1 MNEASPIPYIFSI
14 CGYNFPAMDIK
25 TLSVLEYPKILER
38 LAGNCAF
45 SASAD
50 LARKLQPSTHLDEIQ
65 RLQAE
70 TSEARRLI
78 VVAEASIGGAHDVRP
93 AVELA
98 RHGGVIDPQDMLD
111 IKSTLISARNLKKSF
126 EKTSKGETEEP
137 RETKPR
143 KGQAFPYENPY
154 PRLSEIAAG
163 LPSPLGL
170 VDAISRTLSERGEVL
185 DSASPKLA
193 SLRREIRSA
202 HDRLMTRL
210 QRYIT
215 DSRTASMLQES
226 IITQRDGRYVIPLR
240 SEFKGRIKAIIH
252 DQSSSG
258 ATLFIEPI
266 PVVEANNELRELQL
280 KERDEERRVLAEL
293 SLLVA
298 QHADEIIWGVEALAV
313 LDLAFAKAKYAEEL
327 HASEP
332 VFSDSPS
339 GTSQLS
345 VNSKQSSVANQQKSK
360 SSIQQSKIE
369 NRQSSIRLFQARHPL
384 LDPNTVVAIDFDLP
398 ENTRAVVITGPNTGG
413 KTVALKTV
421 GLLVLM
427 AQSGL
432 HIPAESGSEL
442 SLFRA
447 VYADIGDEQSIQQ
460 SLSTFSGHITNII
473 HILKKADPRAL
484 VILDELGAGTDPQ
497 EGAALA
503 RAILASLL
511 GRGVTTLVTTH
522 HPELKSFA
530 HETEGVVNASVEF
543 DVKTLRPTFQLTI
556 GLPGRSNA
564 IAIAFRLGLDPEI
577 VAAAKSEVHPD
588 DLRSDKLL
596 DDIRK
601 ERNRSS
607 REREKA
613 IKARQKTDELNRELE
628 TRLEQIEDERRE
640 VLAKARA
647 EGELEVAVLKRNLDS
662 LRGQLRNARQP
673 LDALKSV
680 EQKVEAMEQKVV
692 APVIRQTLNVERLTF
707 NEGLKLGERV
717 RVSTLNAEGVVTAL
731 GESDAEV
738 QVGSLR
744 VRARLVDIQ
753 RIAASQESSDGLALN
768 VERSTFNPKPSPG
781 MEVSLRGMM
790 VEEALEALE
799 RYLDQAYLAGL
810 PFVRIVHGKGTGKL
824 RAAVREALRGHSY
837 VKSFEEG
844 GEKEGGEG
852 VTIAKIG

>member
-1 MNEASPIPYIFSI
+1 
-14 CGYNFPAMDIK
+14 MDSK

-38 LAGNCAF
+38 LATNCAF

-50 LARKLQPSTHLDEIQ
+50 LARKLQPSTHLEEIQ

-78 VVAEASIGGAHDVRP
+78 AAAEASIGGAHDVRP
-93 AVELA
+93 AAELA
-98 RHGGVIDPQDMLD
+98 RRGGVIEPTDMLD
-111 IKSTLISARNLKKSF
+111 IKSTLISARNLKKAF

-137 RETKPR
+137 RENKPR
-143 KGQAFPYENPY
+143 KGQVHPHENPY
-154 PRLSEIAAG
+154 PRLSEIALG

-170 VDAISRTLSERGEVL
+170 VDAISRTLSDRGEVL

-193 SLRREIRSA
+193 SLRREIRAA

-210 QRYIT
+210 QKYIT
-215 DSRTASMLQES
+215 DSRTASMLQEA

-240 SEFKGRIKAIIH
+240 AEFKGRIKAIVH

-266 PVVEANNELRELQL
+266 PIVEANNEVRELQL

-298 QHADEIIWGVEALAV
+298 QHADEIVWGVEALAL

-327 HASEP
+327 KASEP
-332 VFSDSPS
+332 VFSHQSSVISDLPS
-339 GTSQLS
+339 GTSQ
-345 VNSKQSSVANQQKSK
+345 SSVENRKSK
-360 SSIQQSKIE
+360 IV

-384 LDPNTVVAIDFDLP
+384 LDPTTVVAIDFDLP
-398 ENTRAVVITGPNTGG
+398 VNTRAVVITGPNTGG

-421 GLLVLM
+421 GLLALM

-564 IAIAFRLGLDPEI
+564 IAIASRLGLDPEI

-613 IKARQKTDELNRELE
+613 IKARQKTDALNAELE
-628 TRLEQIEDERRE
+628 KRLEQIEDERRE

-662 LRGQLRNARQP
+662 LRGQLKNARQP

-680 EQKVEAMEQKVV
+680 EQKVEAMEQKVE
-692 APVIRQTLNVERLTF
+692 APVERKSNQLSVISDQSPVR
-707 NEGLKLGERV
+707 LGERV
-717 RVSTLNAEGVVTAL
+717 RVGTLNAEGVVTAL

-744 VRARLVDIQ
+744 VRARLVDLE
-753 RIAASQESSDGLALN
+753 RKSSDQLPVIPLRGLRGDQSSP
-768 VERSTFNPKPSPG
+768 VTSSPVTSSPG
-781 MEVSLRGMM
+781 LEVSLRGMM
-790 VEEALEALE
+790 VEDALDALE
-799 RYLDQAYLAGL
+799 RYLEKAYLAGL

-824 RAAVREALRGHSY
+824 RAAVRDALRGHSY

-844 GEKEGGEG
+844 APNEGGEG
-852 VTIAKIG
+852 VTVALIAS

>member
-1 MNEASPIPYIFSI
+1 MVR
-14 CGYNFPAMDIK
+14 YNSPAMDVK

-38 LAGNCAF
+38 LAANCAF

-50 LARKLQPSTHLDEIQ
+50 LARKLQPSTHLEEIQ

-78 VVAEASIGGAHDVRP
+78 VTAEASIGGAHDVRP
-93 AVELA
+93 AAELA
-98 RHGGVIDPQDMLD
+98 RRGGVIDPQDMLD

-137 RETKPR
+137 RENKPR
-143 KGQAFPYENPY
+143 KGQVHTHENPY
-154 PRLSEIAAG
+154 PHLSEIALG

-170 VDAISRTLSERGEVL
+170 VDAISRTLSDRGEVL

-193 SLRREIRSA
+193 SLRRETRVA

-210 QRYIT
+210 QKYIT

-240 SEFKGRIKAIIH
+240 AENKGKIKAIIH

-258 ATLFIEPI
+258 ATLFIEPLPI
-266 PVVEANNELRELQL
+266 VEANNDLRELQL

-293 SLLVA
+293 SALVA
-298 QHADEIIWGVEALAV
+298 QHADEIIWGVESLAQ

-327 HASEP
+327 KASEP
-332 VFSDSPS
+332 VFSDPPS

-345 VNSKQSSVANQQKSK
+345 VISHQPALSKVEGSAVENRKSK
-360 SSIQQSKIE
+360 IV
-369 NRQSSIRLFQARHPL
+369 NRKSSIRLFQARHPL
-384 LDPNTVVAIDFDLP
+384 LDPTTVVAIDFDLP

-421 GLLVLM
+421 GLIVLM

-473 HILKKADPRAL
+473 HILKKADPRTL

-503 RAILASLL
+503 RAILAHLL
-511 GRGVTTLVTTH
+511 ARGVTTLVTTH
-522 HPELKSFA
+522 HPELKNFA
-530 HETEGVVNASVEF
+530 HDTEGVVNASVEF

-564 IAIAFRLGLDPEI
+564 IAIASRLGLDHEI

-588 DLRSDKLL
+588 DLRTDKLL

-607 REREKA
+607 RERDKA
-613 IKARQKTDELNRELE
+613 IKARQKTDTLNAELE
-628 TRLEQIEDERRE
+628 KRLEKIEDERRE

-662 LRGQLRNARQP
+662 LRSQLRNARQP

-680 EQKVEAMEQKVV
+680 EQKVEVMEAKVEE
-692 APVIRQTLNVERLTF
+692 PVERRKSKVEEQSLIE
-707 NEGLKLGERV
+707 NRKSAIRLGERV
-717 RVSTLNAEGVVTAL
+717 LVSTLNAEGVVTAL

-738 QVGSLR
+738 QIGSLR
-744 VRARLVDIQ
+744 VRARLVDLE
-753 RIAASQESSDGLALN
+753 RKASEPPSGTSQSSVASN
-768 VERSTFNPKPSPG
+768 QSRTTQHATRTTSPG
-781 MEVSLRGMM
+781 LEVSLRGLM
-790 VEEALEALE
+790 VEDALEALE
-799 RYLDQAYLAGL
+799 RYLEKAYLAGL

-824 RAAVREALRGHSY
+824 RAAVRDALRGHEY

-844 GEKEGGEG
+844 APNEGGEG
-852 VTIAKIG
+852 VTVALIAG

>member
-1 MNEASPIPYIFSI
+1 
-14 CGYNFPAMDIK
+14 MDSK
-25 TLSVLEYPKILER
+25 TLSILEYPKILER
-38 LAGNCAF
+38 LAANCAF

-70 TSEARRLI
+70 TSEARRLL
-78 VVAEASIGGAHDVRP
+78 VAADASIGGAHDVRP

-98 RHGGVIDPQDMLD
+98 RRGGVIEPQDMLD

-137 RETKPR
+137 RENRPR
-143 KGQAFPYENPY
+143 KGQTHAPENPY
-154 PRLSEIAAG
+154 PHLSEIALG

-170 VDAISRTLSERGEVL
+170 VDAISRTISDRGEVL

-193 SLRREIRSA
+193 SLRRETRVA

-210 QRYIT
+210 QKYIT
-215 DSRTASMLQES
+215 DSRTASMLQEA

-258 ATLFIEPI
+258 ATLFIEPLPI
-266 PVVEANNELRELQL
+266 VEANNDLRELQL

-293 SLLVA
+293 STLVA
-298 QHADEIIWGVEALAV
+298 QHADEIVWGVEALAV

-327 HASEP
+327 KASEP
-332 VFSDSPS
+332 VISD
-339 GTSQLS
+339 QLS
-345 VNSKQSSVANQQKSK
+345 VISHQSRDTRHTTPDTRH
-360 SSIQQSKIE
+360 SSPVPRPPSL
-369 NRQSSIRLFQARHPL
+369 RLFQARHPL
-384 LDPNTVVAIDFDLP
+384 LDPATVVAIDFDLP

-432 HIPAESGSEL
+432 HIPVESGSEL
-442 SLFRA
+442 GLFQA

-473 HILKKADPRAL
+473 HILKKADERAL

-503 RAILASLL
+503 RAILAHLL

-543 DVKTLRPTFQLTI
+543 NVKTLRPTFQLTI

-564 IAIAFRLGLDPEI
+564 IAIASRLGLDPEI

-588 DLRSDKLL
+588 DLRTDKLL

-607 REREKA
+607 RERDKA
-613 IKARQKTDELNRELE
+613 IKARQKTDVLNAEIE
-628 TRLEQIEDERRE
+628 KRLEKIEDERRE

-647 EGELEVAVLKRNLDS
+647 EGELEVAVMKRNLDS
-662 LRGQLRNARQP
+662 LKQQLKNARQP

-680 EQKVEAMEQKVV
+680 EQKVEAMEQK
-692 APVIRQTLNVERLTF
+692 AEAAVERKS
-707 NEGLKLGERV
+707 NQSSVISDQSSVRLGERV
-717 RVSTLNAEGVVTAL
+717 RVGTLNAEGVVTAL

-738 QVGSLR
+738 QIGSLR
-744 VRARLVDIQ
+744 VRARLVDLERKQ
-753 RIAASQESSDGLALN
+753 TEDSSPTLRHGSGQAAEESTVDRP
-768 VERSTFNPKPSPG
+768 RSTVGTPSPG
-781 MEVSLRGMM
+781 LEVSLRGMM
-790 VEEALEALE
+790 VEDALEALE
-799 RYLDQAYLAGL
+799 RYLEKAYLAGL
-810 PFVRIVHGKGTGKL
+810 PFVRIIHGKGTGKL
-824 RAAVREALRGHSY
+824 RAAVRGALRGHSY

-844 GEKEGGEG
+844 APNEGGEG
-852 VTIAKIG
+852 VTVALIAN

>member
-1 MNEASPIPYIFSI
+1 
-14 CGYNFPAMDIK
+14 MDTK

-50 LARKLQPSTHLDEIQ
+50 LVRKLQPSTNLDEIQ

-78 VVAEASIGGAHDVRP
+78 VTAEASIGGAHDVRP

-98 RHGGVIDPQDMLD
+98 RRGGVIDPQEMLD
-111 IKSTLISARNLKKSF
+111 IKSTLISARNLKKMF

-137 RETKPR
+137 RETRSR
-143 KGQAFPYENPY
+143 KGQLHVPENPY
-154 PRLSEIAAG
+154 PRLSEIALG

-170 VDAISRTLSERGEVL
+170 VDAISRTLSDRGEVL

-215 DSRTASMLQES
+215 DARTASMLQES

-240 SEFKGRIKAIIH
+240 AENKGKIKAIIH

-332 VFSDSPS
+332 VFSD
-339 GTSQLS
+339 QLS
-345 VNSKQSSVANQQKSK
+345 VISKQSSVANQQKSK
-360 SSIQQSKIE
+360 SSIEQSKIV

-384 LDPNTVVAIDFDLP
+384 LDQNTVVAIDFDLP

-413 KTVALKTV
+413 KTVSLKTV
-421 GLLVLM
+421 GLIVLM

-442 SLFRA
+442 SLFKA

-564 IAIAFRLGLDPEI
+564 IAIASRLGLDPEI

-588 DLRSDKLL
+588 DLRTDKLL

-628 TRLEQIEDERRE
+628 TRLEKIEDERRE

-662 LRGQLRNARQP
+662 LRGQLKNARQP

-680 EQKVEAMEQKVV
+680 EQKVEAMEAKVEE
-692 APVIRQTLNVERLTF
+692 PVERRKSKVATQSEII
-707 NEGLKLGERV
+707 NRQSAIRLGERV
-717 RVSTLNAEGVVTAL
+717 LVSTLNAEGVVTAL

-738 QVGSLR
+738 QIGSLR
-744 VRARLVDIQ
+744 VRARLVDLERKVSEQ
-753 RIAASQESSDGLALN
+753 LSVSSNQLPVATRPATP
-768 VERSTFNPKPSPG
+768 VASPG

-799 RYLDQAYLAGL
+799 RYLEKAYLSGL

-824 RAAVREALRGHSY
+824 RAAVRDALRGHEF

-844 GEKEGGEG
+844 APNEGGEG
-852 VTIAKIG
+852 VTVALIAG

>member
-1 MNEASPIPYIFSI
+1 
-14 CGYNFPAMDIK
+14 MDAK

-38 LAGNCAF
+38 LAANCGF

-50 LARKLQPSTHLDEIQ
+50 LARKLQPSTDLAEIQ

-70 TSEARRLI
+70 TTEARRL
-78 VVAEASIGGAHDVRP
+78 VTGTDATIGGAHDVRP
-93 AVELA
+93 AVGLA
-98 RHGGVIDPQDMLD
+98 LRGGVIDATDMLD
-111 IKSTLISARNLKKSF
+111 IKSTLIAARNLKKIF
-126 EKTSKGETEEP
+126 DKTNKGASDETRP
-137 RETKPR
+137 AKPR
-143 KGQAFPYENPY
+143 KGQSHVPEQPY
-154 PRLSEIAAG
+154 PHLTEIARG
-163 LPSPLGL
+163 LPETFGL
-170 VDAISRTLSERGEVL
+170 VDAITRTLSERGEVL

-193 SLRREIRSA
+193 ALRREIRVA

-215 DSRTASMLQES
+215 DSSTSSMLQEN

-240 SEFKGRIKAIIH
+240 AENKGKIKAIIH

-293 SLLVA
+293 SLQVA
-298 QHADEIIWGVEALAV
+298 QHADEITWGVETLAQ

-332 VFSDSPS
+332 IMSETLNVKRS
-339 GTSQLS
+339 TYNL
-345 VNSKQSSVANQQKSK
+345 KL
-360 SSIQQSKIE
+360 IQG
-369 NRQSSIRLFQARHPL
+369 RHPL
-384 LDPNTVVAIDFDLP
+384 LDPDTVVPIDFDLP
-398 ENTRAVVITGPNTGG
+398 KNTRAVVITGPNTGG
-413 KTVALKTV
+413 KTVSLKTV
-421 GLLVLM
+421 GLIVLM

-432 HIPAESGSEL
+432 HVPAESGSEL
-442 SLFRA
+442 FLFRA
-447 VYADIGDEQSIQQ
+447 IYADIGDEQSIQQ

-473 HILKKADPRAL
+473 RILKKADERAL

-503 RAILASLL
+503 RAILAHLL
-511 GRGVTTLVTTH
+511 ARGVTTLVTTH
-522 HPELKSFA
+522 HPELKTFA

-564 IAIAFRLGLDPEI
+564 IAIASRLGLDPEI

-588 DLRSDKLL
+588 DLRTDKLL

-607 REREKA
+607 RERDKA
-613 IKARQKTDELNRELE
+613 IKARQKTDTLNADLE
-628 TRLEQIEDERRE
+628 KRLEKIEDERRE

-647 EGELEVAVLKRNLDS
+647 EGELEVAVLKRNIES
-662 LRGQLRNARQP
+662 LKQQLKNARQP
-673 LDALKSV
+673 LDALKSL
-680 EQKVEAMEQKVV
+680 EEKVEVMEEKAEAPIERQRSKVEEQSQI
-692 APVIRQTLNVERLTF
+692 ANRQSAVR
-707 NEGLKLGERV
+707 LGERV

-731 GESDAEV
+731 GESDVEV
-738 QVGSLR
+738 QIGSLR
-744 VRARLVDIQ
+744 VRARLVDLERKVSNQ
-753 RIAASQESSDGLALN
+753 SSVTSNQSSATKKQSAPVTKSID
-768 VERSTFNPKPSPG
+768 TTSPG
-781 MEVSLRGMM
+781 LEVSLRGMM
-790 VEEALEALE
+790 VDDALETLE
-799 RYLDQAYLAGL
+799 RYLEKAYLAGL

-824 RAAVREALRGHSY
+824 RAAVRDALRGHSY
-837 VKSFEEG
+837 VRSFEEAHPS
-844 GEKEGGEG
+844 EGGEG
-852 VTIAKIG
+852 VTVALIAG